1 VIKYADNLT
10 KGFSTSAAVL
20 LASAASSLTF
30 GYVPTR
36 SFLVGT
42 AVACSAFYLYFG
54 PHNATLLAHAEAAER
69 AAKTTAELESL
80 NADDD
85 VEAATFDHSPTTT
98 SPNRTPGGRRRGRL

>member
-20 LASAASSLTF
+20 LASAASSITF

-36 SFLVGT
+36 SFIIGT

-54 PHNATLLAHAEAAER
+54 PHNATLLAHAEAMER

-80 NADDD
+80 NADED
-85 VEAATFDHSPTTT
+85 VEAQSPD
-98 SPNRTPGGRRRGRL
+98 SPPSAKPGSSKERQGRR